1 MNHISSNNTTTA
13 TTPNL
18 SARAIKRALRDL
30 AEIEANPISGVSVA
44 MPDINNPFLMHANI
58 EIRDGIYE
66 GILIHLIIHIPDEY
80 PIKPPAVNIAPGLDF
95 GHKYHE
101 HIYDNQTHG
110 NSICTDLTSNFAG
123 HFSLIDSYGKPT
135 RSGWTPSYT
144 LSSILVQLQVFF
156 ADPDLEK
163 HRLPSNEEVSKL
175 KRHIERFELDVKIDD
190 GIGEEKTVTHSH
202 RNPYPPLSCETA
214 KQANTEE
221 EENAG
226 VKIVNPIQMTHHK
239 ASPNG
244 QDSYLS
250 SSSTALQTK
259 GQSQSQS
266 VSSDSVDQSFFEEV
280 KESVITT
287 LKSSESQKRSTTTF
301 EWGKPL
307 TKVTKSEVVNDGEK
321 PSSLNI
327 NTKTQI
333 VRVVKP
339 KPITTNQSEVTN
351 DPSQQR
357 ASNNSNKAF
366 NKKDKGYN
374 NTRNN
379 GTYNYSYQRRA
390 INNVNSQSGNYR
402 NFNQARY
409 SARNSDRTT
418 YYSQTFSTNK
428 NSKSQLQ
435 SSASGVPKNTS
446 TSEIFEE
453 TKVQIDDS
461 QQNKNVGEWSAPLK
475 KAIQSKDRPV
485 THTQV
490 VAVTHS
496 RSQLFTDRMPTQNY
510 NPTPVRYFN
519 LHGGAAPTKSSNEL
533 IQLAKREINGG
544 VAHKEIA
551 LDKSSIFATVNA
563 YPPNSATPK
572 QIRKEVRDKLVC
584 SVTKVDVFD
593 DSKPVLG
600 YPIDIEKDAYG
611 RLWPI
616 PIMEIL
622 SYDAFVFNIQQNFE
636 KLDNYARVKFTSS
649 FGSSYNYWLPIYI
662 DDEHFER
669 SKEHI
674 FNAIAIIYAGVEGK
688 RENDFRPEMV
698 LKVLPPILVKTAV
711 NFLKG
716 TIYQSI
722 VGIDAYC
729 HIYQLLVKMIKIF
742 PELQKMIDQEVQDF
756 CSNEDNRHKRAA
768 GDLGEFMIK
777 LSLSSKGLTN
787 SLARSL
793 VFKEHMA
800 RQVSWTLRKDKGLL
814 YNQKDSSFVERFLTA
829 SQVANQFALVKLE
842 IAKLLQD
849 SNVKGQLENQC
860 GVLSEET
867 IRIFRSR
874 MKWIQTYVVGD
885 WKIQVEGLEQDEA
898 IYSEEMMRKEIVGA
912 FNSTR
917 VKGYLAS
924 Y

>member
-1 MNHISSNNTTTA
+1 MNSTSFNNTTGS
-13 TTPNL
+13 NL

-30 AEIEANPISGVSVA
+30 AEIEANPISGISVA
-44 MPDINNPFLMHANI
+44 MPDINNPFVMHANI

-144 LSSILVQLQVFF
+144 LSSVLVQLQVFF

-163 HRLPSNEEVSKL
+163 HRLPSDEEISKL

-190 GIGEEKTVTHSH
+190 GMGEEKTVTHSH
-202 RNPYPPLSCETA
+202 RNPYPSLSCETKA
-214 KQANTEE
+214 ANCKEE
-221 EENAG
+221 KIEEVEL
-226 VKIVNPIQMTHHK
+226 VKSHQK
-239 ASPNG
+239 ASPDHGHVSG
-244 QDSYLS
+244 QDSDLS

-259 GQSQSQS
+259 GQLQS
-266 VSSDSVDQSFFEEV
+266 VASDSVNESFFEEL

-287 LKSSESQKRSTTTF
+287 LKSSETEKQRTTTF

-307 TKVTKSEVVNDGEK
+307 TKVTKSEAVDSEEK
-321 PSSLNI
+321 LSSLNM

-339 KPITTNQSEVTN
+339 KPFTNSQSEIIN
-351 DPSQQR
+351 DPSQQKI
-357 ASNNSNKAF
+357 SNNPNKTF
-366 NKKDKGYN
+366 NRKDKNFN

-379 GTYNYSYQRRA
+379 GYYNYSYQRGA
-390 INNVNSQSGNYR
+390 TTKNVSSQSKIYTNP
-402 NFNQARY
+402 NQ
-409 SARNSDRTT
+409 T
-418 YYSQTFSTNK
+418 YYSTRNTDRTIYYSQSSSTKQNSRSQLLSSTNGAP
-428 NSKSQLQ
+428 Q
-435 SSASGVPKNTS
+435 SIS
-446 TSEIFEE
+446 TSKAFEE
-453 TKVQIDDS
+453 TKVQLDDS
-461 QQNKNVGEWSAPLK
+461 QQNKNVGEWGAPLK
-475 KAIQSKDRPV
+475 KTTQNKDRPV

-490 VAVTHS
+490 VAVTHP
-496 RSQLFTDRMPTQNY
+496 RPQLSANDMSTQNY
-510 NPTPVRYFN
+510 NSTPVRYFS

-533 IQLAKREINGG
+533 IQLAKREANGG

-551 LDKSSIFATVNA
+551 LDKSSIFAVENVYTL
-563 YPPNSATPK
+563 NSANPK

-600 YPIDIEKDAYG
+600 YPIDIEKDVYG

-649 FGSSYNYWLPIYI
+649 FGSSYNYWLPVYI
-662 DDEHFER
+662 NDEHFER

-716 TIYQSI
+716 IIYQSI

-729 HIYQLLVKMIKIF
+729 HIYQLLVKMIKTF
-742 PELQKMIDQEVQDF
+742 PELQKVIDQEVQDF
-756 CSNEDNRHKRAA
+756 CTNEDNRHKRVA

-777 LSLSSKGLTN
+777 LSLSSRGLTN

-800 RQVSWTLRKDKGLL
+800 RQVSWTLRKDKSLL
-814 YNQKDSSFVERFLTA
+814 YNQKDSSFVERFLAA
-829 SQVANQFALVKLE
+829 SQVSNQFALVKLE

-849 SNVKGQLENQC
+849 SNVKEQFEKQC

-874 MKWIQTYVVGD
+874 MNWIQKYVVGD
-885 WKIQVEGLEQDEA
+885 WKILVEGLEQEKS

-912 FNSTR
+912 FNSAR

>member
-1 MNHISSNNTTTA
+1 MNLTSSSNNTTTS
-13 TTPNL
+13 NL
-18 SARAIKRALRDL
+18 SARVIKRALRDL
-30 AEIEANPISGVSVA
+30 AEIEANPISGISVA
-44 MPDINNPFLMHANI
+44 MPDINNPFVMHANI

-144 LSSILVQLQVFF
+144 LSSVLVQLQVFF
-156 ADPDLEK
+156 ADPDLDK
-163 HRLPSNEEVSKL
+163 HRLPSDEEISKL
-175 KRHIERFELDVKIDD
+175 KRHIERFEMDVKIDD
-190 GIGEEKTVTHSH
+190 GMDEEKTVTHSR
-202 RNPYPPLSCETA
+202 RNPYPPLSCEIA
-214 KQANTEE
+214 RAANSEE
-221 EENAG
+221 EMIEEVEI
-226 VKIVNPIQMTHHK
+226 VKSVQMTHHK

-266 VSSDSVDQSFFEEV
+266 ASSGSVDESPFEEV
-280 KESVITT
+280 KESVITS
-287 LKSSESQKRSTTTF
+287 LKFSEPQKGNATTF

-307 TKVTKSEVVNDGEK
+307 IKVTKSETVNEEEK
-321 PSSLNI
+321 SSLLNM

-339 KPITTNQSEVTN
+339 RPIISGQNEITS
-351 DPSQQR
+351 DASQQR
-357 ASNNSNKAF
+357 VSNNPNKAF
-366 NKKDKGYN
+366 NKKDKSYN
-374 NTRNN
+374 NARNN
-379 GTYNYSYQRRA
+379 GTYNYSYQRRT
-390 INNVNSQSGNYR
+390 INSGNYK

-409 SARNSDRTT
+409 SARNNDRTT
-418 YYSQTFSTNK
+418 YHSQTFSTNK
-428 NSKSQLQ
+428 NSKIQLQ
-435 SSASGVPKNTS
+435 SSAGGVPKNTS
-446 TSEIFEE
+446 ASEAFEE

-461 QQNKNVGEWSAPLK
+461 QQNKDVGEWGAPLK
-475 KAIQSKDRPV
+475 KATQSKYRPV

-490 VAVTHS
+490 VAVTHL
-496 RSQLFTDRMPTQNY
+496 RSQLFADRIPTQNY
-510 NPTPVRYFN
+510 SPTPVRYFN

-551 LDKSSIFATVNA
+551 LDKSSIFATENV
-563 YPPNSATPK
+563 YPLNSATPK

-600 YPIDIEKDAYG
+600 YPIDIEKDVYG

-649 FGSSYNYWLPIYI
+649 FGSSYNYWLPVYI

-849 SNVKGQLENQC
+849 SNVRDQLEKQC

-885 WKIQVEGLEQDEA
+885 WKILVEGLEQEEA
-898 IYSEEMMRKEIVGA
+898 IYSEEMMRKGIVEA
-912 FNSTR
+912 FNSAR
-917 VKGYLAS
+917 AKGYLAS